1 VTFPYPSS
9 RVDGPRHGWDH
20 GAPWFRRGPP
30 AAPGA
35 LDVPVAQRPAA
46 GTIVAMDA
54 DAVRTRLEEERS
66 RLAQLRADFVDQGL
80 TSESENDS
88 LGELSSVD
96 QHQADVGTETFHR
109 EADLSILEQVQ
120 AELAEVEHALHRLD
134 DGSYGTCE
142 ACGRSIDEGRLEA
155 VPAARFCLDDQA
167 RAEREVRLP
176 GGRS

>member
-1 VTFPYPSS
+1 
-9 RVDGPRHGWDH
+9 
-20 GAPWFRRGPP
+20 
-30 AAPGA
+30 
-35 LDVPVAQRPAA
+35 
-46 GTIVAMDA
+46 MDA

-66 RLAQLRADFVDQGL
+66 RLARLRADFVDQGL

-142 ACGRSIDEGRLEA
+142 ACGRPIDEGRLEA
-155 VPAARFCLDDQA
+155 VPAARFCLEDQA